1 MQSGHNT
8 TGGEQ
13 VSGGTL
19 RVLVVDDNR
28 DSAEMLALLVSMQ
41 GHDTDRAFD
50 GMSAIDVAERF
61 RPDVVLLDV
70 GLPGMNGYE
79 VARELRRRPHLGEPR
94 IVAITGWGQVEDRE
108 RALAA
113 GCDHHITK
121 PADPVAIEQLLAEY
135 ARGRA
140 LRGSADP
147 RIR

>member
-1 MQSGHNT
+1 MQSGHDT
-8 TGGEQ
+8 TGERA
-13 VSGGTL
+13 SRGTL

-41 GHDTDRAFD
+41 GHETDRAFD
-50 GMSAIDVAERF
+50 GMSALDAAERF

-79 VARELRRRPHLGEPR
+79 VARELRRRPHLGKPR
-94 IVAITGWGQVEDRE
+94 IVAITGWGQMEDRE

-121 PADPVAIEQLLAEY
+121 PADPVAIERLLAEY
-135 ARGRA
+135 ARGRTIS
-140 LRGSADP
+140 GSADP
-147 RIR
+147 LVR